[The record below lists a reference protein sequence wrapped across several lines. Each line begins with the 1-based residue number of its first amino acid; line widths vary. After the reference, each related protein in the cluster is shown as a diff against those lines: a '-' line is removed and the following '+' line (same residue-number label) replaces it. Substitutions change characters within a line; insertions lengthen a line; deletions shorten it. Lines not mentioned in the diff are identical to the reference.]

1 MTVDE
6 IRSWKEAEPFRR
18 FLLVL
23 ANGEEL
29 LVPRRGSLAFDPD
42 GRFVVYPFPDRGG
55 HRIVPAKDISSIRA
69 AEGHAA

>member
-6 IRSWKEAEPFRR
+6 IRSWKEAEPFRK

-29 LVPRRGSLAFDPD
+29 LVPRRGSLGFDPD
-42 GRFVVYPFPDRGG
+42 GRFVVYPFVDRGG
-55 HRIVPAKDISSIRA
+55 YRIVPSQDISFIRPAESDA
-69 AEGHAA
+69 A